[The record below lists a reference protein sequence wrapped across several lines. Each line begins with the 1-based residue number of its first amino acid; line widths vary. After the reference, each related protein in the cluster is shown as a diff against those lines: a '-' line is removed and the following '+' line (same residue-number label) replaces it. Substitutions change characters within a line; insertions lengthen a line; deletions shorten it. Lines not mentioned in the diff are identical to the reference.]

1 MLNYQRVCPFCVAG
15 VALDIFRSGTSDT
28 FSCGKRGTFCTLLR
42 CLGTVGK
49 MRDAFGGHFSWQA
62 QCLVNLDDALKGMKS
77 AFCEIV
83 VGFDLGHDDDDAF
96 FVAGAVIT
104 SWTLTKKWLRPR

>member
-1 MLNYQRVCPFCVAG
+1 M
-15 VALDIFRSGTSDT
+15 
-28 FSCGKRGTFCTLLR
+28 
-42 CLGTVGK
+42 
-49 MRDAFGGHFSWQA
+49 WQV
-62 QCLVNLDDALKGMKS
+62 QYLVNLDDVLKGSKT
-77 AFCEIV
+77 AFCESD